1 MDNTTNN
8 TDPTKEGIN
17 SEQINLPKNPRIKKK
32 YLISAIFAAAL
43 VLVVAVGS
51 FYFVRNLNLAST
63 PNAPASEPQAA
74 SKPPIKSWNG
84 GDDCGQGCGANE
96 YCEGGRCRKSG
107 GSGDARDPYEVLIGL
122 GTQEVNPTTVAYNPD
137 TYVCTAE
144 NCPSPCF
151 SCNSSKTSCISN
163 GCAGVSSVG
172 ISGYLTATIAPPKAI
187 PSPELCEKLK
197 RDTGCSLADCHCT
210 GGDACTTVE
219 CGLNGTI
226 DLRSSCSN
234 QGRSWCVNMTGKG
247 MTCCAA
253 GYDCHPSGKGCSG
266 SGGGTSSDGDTDTP
280 AATATIPPTATITV
294 SPTATVTI
302 TVTPTAT
309 PSATVTVTPTATP
322 SATVTVEPTIVDCN
336 DRCTADDDCSDGLF
350 CDTESDRC
358 RKPEC
363 STSSSCRCP
372 TATPEPTPVGC
383 NKRCTSDDGCT
394 EGLFCDTESDRCRK
408 PECSTSSSCRCPTA
422 RPTETDSPTRRVT
435 RVASQPTILKEAG
448 ILDFPGAA
456 VFGSGL
462 LLTVIGILLAL

>member
-1 MDNTTNN
+1 MDNRITN
-8 TDPTKEGIN
+8 TDQIKADNN
-17 SEQINLPKNPRIKKK
+17 SEQINLPKNPKIKKK
-32 YLISAIFAAAL
+32 YLVSAIFAATL
-43 VLVVAVGS
+43 VLVVAAGS

-74 SKPPIKSWNG
+74 AKAPIKSWNG
-84 GDDCGQGCGANE
+84 GDNCSQGCGANE
-96 YCEGGRCRKSG
+96 YCENGRCRKSG
-107 GSGDARDPYEVLIGL
+107 GTGDARDPNEVRAGL
-122 GTQEVNPTTVAYNPD
+122 GTQPVNTPTRAPLSE
-137 TYVCTAE
+137 YVCTAE

-151 SCNSSKTSCISN
+151 HCNASKTSCISN
-163 GCAGVSSVG
+163 GCAGVSAIG
-172 ISGYLTATIAPPKAI
+172 IPGQATATISILRPLDTARCEA
-187 PSPELCEKLK
+187 ELP
-197 RDTGCSLADCHCT
+197 GCALEDCHCG
-210 GGDACTTVE
+210 GGDACSYLE
-219 CGLNGTI
+219 CGVNGAI
-226 DLRSSCSN
+226 DLRTSCSN
-234 QGRSWCVNMTGKG
+234 QGRSWCVNMTGRG

-266 SGGGTSSDGDTDTP
+266 GSASTPDDDTDTP
-280 AATATIPPTATITV
+280 TATATIPPTTTVTIP
-294 SPTATVTI
+294 PTATI

-309 PSATVTVTPTATP
+309 PSATITVTPTATP

-350 CDTESDRC
+350 CDTESNRC

-394 EGLFCDTESDRCRK
+394 EGLFCDTESNRCRK